1 MITARDAGSVHQR
14 SPHAACVVCLWP
26 ASHQRRSPRPSPPPW
41 PGPPPTPCWPPRAPA
56 RLNRTGCWVW
66 PAASVA
72 TSGPGSSPSA
82 GGCPSTPAR
91 LTRSRPRCAVH
102 RPGPALTRTAAHH
115 PSEPEPARHDGSR
128 AAATVRFA
136 TQGLR
141 DSANS
146 RASARSV
153 AKFLA
158 GDSGA
163 DGVERRIVALG
174 ASERAA
180 GADRRRWL
188 HAALEQIGAKRAP
201 PGEPSLRA
209 GCGPESGRAV
219 ESRRRQAF
227 AGVSEVDGKPGPRC
241 CVLSF
246 QYVLLWL

>member
-146 RASARSV
+146 RASLFDLV
-153 AKFLA
+153 HL
-158 GDSGA
+158 
-163 DGVERRIVALG
+163 DGRLLTGLPYAERRDLLEGLG
-174 ASERAA
+174 LTGPSWSTPAA
-180 GADRRRWL
+180 ITGHGAEAWEMARE
-188 HAALEQIGAKRAP
+188 AGLEG
-201 PGEPSLRA
+201 
-209 GCGPESGRAV
+209 
-219 ESRRRQAF
+219 
-227 AGVSEVDGKPGPRC
+227 
-241 CVLSF
+241 
-246 QYVLLWL
+246 LL